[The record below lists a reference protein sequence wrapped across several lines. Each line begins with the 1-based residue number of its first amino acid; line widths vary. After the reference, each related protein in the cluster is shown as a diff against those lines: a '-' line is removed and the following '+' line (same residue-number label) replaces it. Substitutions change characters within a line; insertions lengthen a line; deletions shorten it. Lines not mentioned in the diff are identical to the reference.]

1 MKRITKYDIDFGCYV
16 IDKEKFNEW
25 EGSDLIDYIGE
36 LEDKIEK
43 VQERIERALK
53 ILRSCENDINK

>member
-36 LEDKIEK
+36 LEDRIEK
-43 VQERIERALK
+43 IQEIIKRA
-53 ILRSCENDINK
+53 LRSCENDINK

>member
-36 LEDKIEK
+36 LEDRIEK
-43 VQERIERALK
+43 IQEIIKRA
-53 ILRSCENDINK
+53 LRSCENDINE

>member
-43 VQERIERALK
+43 VQEIIKRA
-53 ILRSCENDINK
+53 LRSCENDINE